1 METRK
6 LGSLSVSVVGV
17 GCNHIGVTVDEAG
30 AAAIVEAALD
40 LGVTHFDMADEYG
53 MGRAE
58 ELIGKAVRGRRDRV
72 TIATKFGIPFQGDPR
87 QAGGSARWVAAAV
100 ENSLR
105 RLGTDYID
113 LYQLHI
119 PDPNTPIE
127 ETLTA
132 LDKLVRAGKV
142 REIGCSN
149 FTNPLL
155 DEAAEAA
162 TRAGVRMFASVQ
174 NELNVLRQRALEDAL
189 PACERHGL
197 GFLPYYPLASGMLTG
212 KYRRGQPPAPGTRLA
227 DSPYLVG
234 TDVVPRMLTDKRF
247 DRIEALDAFARE
259 RGHTLLE
266 LAFGWL
272 LALPAMT
279 SVIAGATRPEQVR
292 ANAAAATW
300 RLTAAEVEQAGA
312 IGRGEAPA
320 G

>member
-6 LGSLSVSVVGV
+6 LGSLEVSAVGV

-30 AAAIVEAALD
+30 AAAIVNAALEA
-40 LGVTHFDMADEYG
+40 GVTFFDMADEYG

-58 ELIGKAVRGRRDRV
+58 ELIGKAVRGRRDQV
-72 TIATKFGIPFQGDPR
+72 TIATKFGIPFEGDP
-87 QAGGSARWVAAAV
+87 QKAGGSARWVAAAV
-100 ENSLR
+100 EASLR

-113 LYQLHI
+113 LYQLHM
-119 PDPNTPIE
+119 PDPTTPIE

-149 FTNPLL
+149 FTNPML
-155 DEAAEAA
+155 DEAAAA
-162 TRAGVRMFASVQ
+162 AQRAGVRMFASVQ
-174 NELNVLRQRALEDAL
+174 NELNLLRQRALDDAM
-189 PACERHGL
+189 PACERYGL
-197 GFLPYYPLASGMLTG
+197 GFLPYFPLASGMLTG
-212 KYRRGQPPAPGTRLA
+212 KYKRGEPPAPGTRLA
-227 DSPYLVG
+227 DSPYLQG

-247 DRIEALDAFARE
+247 DRIEALDAFARA

-272 LALPAMT
+272 LAHPRMAC
-279 SVIAGATRPEQVR
+279 VIAGATRPEQVQ

-300 RLTAAEVEQAGA
+300 RLTPAEAEEAGA
-312 IGRGEAPA
+312 IARG
-320 G
+320 